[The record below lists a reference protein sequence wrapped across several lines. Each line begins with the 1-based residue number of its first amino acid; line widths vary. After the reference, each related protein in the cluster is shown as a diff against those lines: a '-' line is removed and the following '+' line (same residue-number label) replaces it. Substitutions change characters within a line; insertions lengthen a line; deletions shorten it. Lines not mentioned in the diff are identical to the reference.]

1 MGKLVQLG
9 IFAVTRSQQTGALRA
24 ASQRGVAATIGT
36 TIECHDFLRY
46 SAVTGL
52 VFAKRFFPRA
62 NALTGTPDAFAIYA
76 VCFAARPIDAAIF
89 GHWGDRLG
97 RKSEYTHSAMIERCP
112 VPSPTLSRAGRG
124 IFILVTALPLREG
137 KGDGDYGL
145 VSLHSDYDRLNVGR
159 CLKVLLVSHVSHKP
173 SCKMGGQTVYRRR
186 CISGK

>member
-1 MGKLVQLG
+1 MPDSHPMGKLVQLG

-97 RKSEYTHSAMIERCP
+97 RKSEYTHSVMIERCP
-112 VPSPTLSRAGRG
+112 LPYPLPRGEGNFYPCNCPPLAGGEGGRG
-124 IFILVTALPLREG
+124 LR
-137 KGDGDYGL
+137 
-145 VSLHSDYDRLNVGR
+145 SS
-159 CLKVLLVSHVSHKP
+159 
-173 SCKMGGQTVYRRR
+173 
-186 CISGK
+186 ISAQ